1 MVLMAGSFCL
11 QTHIMTTMTS
21 NTQCFPPVPAAM
33 FAVASPILGIS
44 MRMKPA
50 KAGAG
55 VIPPPPPGAFPP
67 SPPSSPWVMV
77 MGTDQLSSTA
87 AAVQA
92 IASHSLLLYPAE
104 RACV

>member
-55 VIPPPPPGAFPP
+55 VIPPPPQGP
-67 SPPSSPWVMV
+67 SPLPLPVPLGSW
-77 MGTDQLSSTA
+77 
-87 AAVQA
+87 
-92 IASHSLLLYPAE
+92 
-104 RACV
+104 